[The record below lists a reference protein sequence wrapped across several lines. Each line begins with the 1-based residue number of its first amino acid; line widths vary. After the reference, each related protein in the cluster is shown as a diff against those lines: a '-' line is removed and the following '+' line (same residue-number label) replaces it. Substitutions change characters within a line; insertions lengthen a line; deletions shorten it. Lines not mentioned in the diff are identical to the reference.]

1 MSPPRQ
7 SLFPALASFPAT
19 QERGLAARL
28 QQTLRALPLLL
39 LAALVLAA
47 AGHVQAQAQQPT
59 AQSEKTAPATGGS
72 SPEFVA
78 SKVLL
83 ADKRINESSGLAR
96 SLRRDDVFWTHNDS
110 GGEPCVF
117 AINTQGETLAK
128 VRVRDAANFDWEDMA
143 SGLDDQG
150 QPCLYIGDIGDNFRI
165 RPTLQIYCLPE
176 PELPATPAG
185 QSKPPQV
192 ATHEIL
198 SAQPQV
204 WHLSYPDGRHNAES
218 LFVHPQTRALYILT
232 KEPKGHSALYE
243 LAKPPATGQAAK
255 LQKVTELT
263 FPARAR
269 LGKVPERA
277 CEATAADLSADG
289 RRFAVATY
297 SYIHEW
303 KLQPDKPLA
312 ENLQAPETLL
322 TPPLTK
328 GMEALCYG
336 ADSRTLWLTSEVLPT
351 PLYSLG
357 RR

>member
-7 SLFPALASFPAT
+7 SPFPALASFPAT
-19 QERGLAARL
+19 QARGVAARL
-28 QQTLRALPLLL
+28 QQVLRALTLL
-39 LAALVLAA
+39 LAALALAA
-47 AGHVQAQAQQPT
+47 AGHVQAQAPKQT
-59 AQSEKTAPATGGS
+59 AQSEEAAPATGGS
-72 SPEFVA
+72 SPEFVV

-96 SLRRDDVFWTHNDS
+96 SQRRSDVFWTHNDS

-128 VRVRDAANFDWEDMA
+128 VRVRNAANFDWEDMA

-176 PELPATPAG
+176 PELTEPPATG
-185 QSKPPQV
+185 QATV

-198 SAQPQV
+198 SQEPQV

-255 LQKVTELT
+255 LQKVAELN

-303 KLQPDKPLA
+303 KLQPDKTLA

-336 ADSRTLWLTSEVLPT
+336 ADSRTLWLTSEALPT
-351 PLYSLG
+351 PLYRLG